1 MSFGTILTM
10 AGGLGLFLFG
20 MELMSDSIEKVA
32 GARLRRIL
40 EIFTTNRFMGMIVG
54 IIFTGIIQS
63 SSACTVMVVSFV
75 NSGLMNLY
83 QAAGVI
89 LGANIGTTITSQL
102 VSFNLSKIAPLILLV
117 GVVVMMFTKKEKVR
131 KVAEVV
137 VGFGIL
143 FVGLST
149 MSQAMANMKNEPQVV
164 NLLMSLKN
172 PFLATLMG
180 FALTAIIQSSSVT
193 VSIVL
198 LLANQ
203 DLLPLPIT
211 LYIILGC
218 NIGACATAML
228 ASMTGKKDAKRAA
241 LIHLLFN
248 IIGTVIIYIALFV
261 AGDQIVELIK
271 SISADNGRFV
281 ANAHTLIKI
290 AQVIMLFPFTGWLVK
305 MTYLIVPGEDQ
316 KVGYRESYQLKYI
329 GDKVVFNPATAV
341 VEVIKELE
349 RMASLAEENLNRAMN
364 ALITLDEEDIE
375 EVYEVEK
382 NINFLNH
389 AITDYLV
396 KINQTTLPIEDL
408 NSLGALFHVVNDIE
422 RIGDHA
428 ENVADAAR
436 QRKEEGV
443 SISKEAQKELGDMLE
458 MVNKIIRYAVE
469 MFAKS
474 DESHMQEIVT
484 LEDQVDEKERELQ
497 KKHVERLTKGE
508 CSPEAGMILLRYR
521 IRTGESSR
529 PCHQYRFCHYHRR
542 GCRRRR
548 YQTVINWKVSIATS
562 HAKIEWNT
570 SMGAC
575 AQARL
580 VHSIFIRRQPSMK

>member
-1 MSFGTILTM
+1 M

-180 FALTAIIQSSSVT
+180 FALTAVIQSSSVT

-281 ANAHTLIKI
+281 ANAHTMIKI

-341 VEVIKELE
+341 VEVVKELE

-436 QRKEEGV
+436 QRKEEGI

-474 DESHMQEIVT
+474 DETHMQEIIT

-508 CSPEAGMILLRYR
+508 CSPEAGMIFSDIVSGLERVADHATN
-521 IRTGESSR
+521 IAFAITTEEEMDEG
-529 PCHQYRFCHYHRR
+529 
-542 GCRRRR
+542 
-548 YQTVINWKVSIATS
+548 KV
-562 HAKIEWNT
+562 NN
-570 SMGAC
+570 
-575 AQARL
+575 
-580 VHSIFIRRQPSMK
+580 

>member
-1 MSFGTILTM
+1 MFWFFGRESREIEGLKMSFGTILTM

-443 SISKEAQKELGDMLE
+443 SISEEAQKELGDMLE

-508 CSPEAGMILLRYR
+508 CSPEAGMIFSD
-521 IRTGESSR
+521 I
-529 PCHQYRFCHYHRR
+529 
-542 GCRRRR
+542 
-548 YQTVINWKVSIATS
+548 VSGLERVADHATNIAFAITTEED
-562 HAKIEWNT
+562 AEDGDIK
-570 SMGAC
+570 
-575 AQARL
+575 R
-580 VHSIFIRRQPSMK
+580 

>member
-1 MSFGTILTM
+1 M

-32 GARLRRIL
+32 GAKLRRIL

-131 KVAEVV
+131 KVAEVI

-180 FALTAIIQSSSVT
+180 FALTAVIQSSSVT

-281 ANAHTLIKI
+281 ANAHTMIKI

-341 VEVIKELE
+341 VEVVKELE

-474 DESHMQEIVT
+474 DETHMQEIIT

-508 CSPEAGMILLRYR
+508 CSPEAGMIFSDVVSGLERVADHATNIAFAITTEEELDE
-521 IRTGESSR
+521 G
-529 PCHQYRFCHYHRR
+529 
-542 GCRRRR
+542 
-548 YQTVINWKVSIATS
+548 KV
-562 HAKIEWNT
+562 NN
-570 SMGAC
+570 
-575 AQARL
+575 
-580 VHSIFIRRQPSMK
+580 

>member
-443 SISKEAQKELGDMLE
+443 YISKEAQKELGDMLE

-508 CSPEAGMILLRYR
+508 CSPEAGMIFSD
-521 IRTGESSR
+521 I
-529 PCHQYRFCHYHRR
+529 
-542 GCRRRR
+542 
-548 YQTVINWKVSIATS
+548 VSGLERVADHATNIAFAITTEED
-562 HAKIEWNT
+562 AEDGDIK
-570 SMGAC
+570 
-575 AQARL
+575 R
-580 VHSIFIRRQPSMK
+580 

>member
-1 MSFGTILTM
+1 MFFVRESREIEGFKMSFGTILTM

-32 GARLRRIL
+32 GAKLRRIL

-180 FALTAIIQSSSVT
+180 FALTAVIQSSSVT

-281 ANAHTLIKI
+281 ANAHTMIKI

-341 VEVIKELE
+341 VEVVKELE

-436 QRKEEGV
+436 QRKEEGI

-474 DESHMQEIVT
+474 DETHMQEIVT

-508 CSPEAGMILLRYR
+508 CSPEAGMIFSDIVSGLERVADHATN
-521 IRTGESSR
+521 IAFAITTEEEMDEG
-529 PCHQYRFCHYHRR
+529 
-542 GCRRRR
+542 
-548 YQTVINWKVSIATS
+548 KV
-562 HAKIEWNT
+562 NN
-570 SMGAC
+570 
-575 AQARL
+575 
-580 VHSIFIRRQPSMK
+580 

>member
-1 MSFGTILTM
+1 M

-290 AQVIMLFPFTGWLVK
+290 AQVIMLFPFTSWLVK

-364 ALITLDEEDIE
+364 ALITLDEEDIA

-508 CSPEAGMILLRYR
+508 CSPEAGMIFSD
-521 IRTGESSR
+521 I
-529 PCHQYRFCHYHRR
+529 
-542 GCRRRR
+542 
-548 YQTVINWKVSIATS
+548 VSGLERVADHATNIAFAITTEED
-562 HAKIEWNT
+562 AEDGDIK
-570 SMGAC
+570 
-575 AQARL
+575 R
-580 VHSIFIRRQPSMK
+580 

>member
-1 MSFGTILTM
+1 MFWFFGRESREIEGLKMSFGTILTM

-396 KINQTTLPIEDL
+396 KINLTTLPIEDL

-508 CSPEAGMILLRYR
+508 CSPEAGMIFSD
-521 IRTGESSR
+521 I
-529 PCHQYRFCHYHRR
+529 
-542 GCRRRR
+542 
-548 YQTVINWKVSIATS
+548 VSGLERVADHATNIAFAITTEED
-562 HAKIEWNT
+562 AEDGDIK
-570 SMGAC
+570 
-575 AQARL
+575 R
-580 VHSIFIRRQPSMK
+580 